1 MICGLKG
8 TSSPLCCTSTL
19 FLPVSNYGTEIF
31 IVSAFYTW
39 LLIASFPSTNYP
51 LSSLMTH
58 LIYLGNAPVKEV
70 KVCPLA
76 PASPTWR
83 SAIKL
88 SVVSE
93 EKKQKQKHKQI
104 QKKTKAGPSCFDVV
118 IFVC

>member
-31 IVSAFYTW
+31 AVSAFYTW
-39 LLIASFPSTNYP
+39 LLIASFPYTNYP
-51 LSSLMTH
+51 LSSLVTH

-70 KVCPLA
+70 KMCPLA
-76 PASPTWR
+76 PASPSWR

-93 EKKQKQKHKQI
+93 EKK
-104 QKKTKAGPSCFDVV
+104 KKNTNKSPKSKAGPSCFDVV